1 MVHLSQRNRA
11 TFEWNTEGS
20 VVEIRMIFNILCIAY
35 STASE
40 PSKFMSCGKN
50 FDNPRKEGTSG
61 KQYKYFGR
69 INCLGLRNST
79 AVTSIPHIFFQKTQV
94 AQQFFP
100 LHPRLAQGL
109 QACGP
114 QLHRS
119 SPLPGDGIQL
129 IFHNLNEETNCPLFV
144 YHTCF
149 IHRIVE
155 ACPHNPIYVHMSVEW
170 DTHTHIYIY
179 WLIDKYSAKHVHL
192 IMPHPLLCLDKL
204 ADPQRAGHCPA
215 GVHSKTW

>member
-1 MVHLSQRNRA
+1 MVHSSKGTERPSNGTQTA
-11 TFEWNTEGS
+11 QWWKSEWSSTS
-20 VVEIRMIFNILCIAY
+20 YVIIAY

-40 PSKFMSCGKN
+40 PSKFMTCGKN
-50 FDNPRKEGTSG
+50 FYNPRKEGTSA

-69 INCLGLRNST
+69 INCLGLHNST
-79 AVTSIPHIFFQKTQV
+79 AVISIPHMFFQKPQV

-129 IFHNLNEETNCPLFV
+129 IFHKLNEETNCPLFV

-155 ACPHNPIYVHMSVEW
+155 ACLHNPIYIHMSVEW
-170 DTHTHIYIY
+170 DTHMYIYYIYIY
-179 WLIDKYSAKHVHL
+179 YIY
-192 IMPHPLLCLDKL
+192 I
-204 ADPQRAGHCPA
+204 
-215 GVHSKTW
+215 